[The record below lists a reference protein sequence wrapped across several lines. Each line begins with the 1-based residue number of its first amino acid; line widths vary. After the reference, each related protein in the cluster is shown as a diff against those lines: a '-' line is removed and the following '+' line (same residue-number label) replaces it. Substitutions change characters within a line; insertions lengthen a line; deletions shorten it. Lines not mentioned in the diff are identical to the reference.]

1 MRAQGY
7 VFIKIE
13 FQLHIH
19 GPTCSCLM
27 LEYLRSLNL
36 STEDVVEKML
46 EFGSTTQLVGDVE
59 IISRAVREG
68 DDTFSFRKRTYELPL
83 AKFQAVLD
91 ALIAETKFDAH
102 ADEEIYKFLL
112 KLRTRTPRVTYEI
125 VHNDRYRSTQYANI
139 PWSIL
144 PRTVL
149 LEIGNFMPLIACV
162 NLEILSSRNRFFVV
176 NGKVQHGVTDEVF
189 ANCERVLITEHKKSC
204 WWVLKCV
211 LTAQHWDD
219 STLTA
224 SDYSY
229 IGEIMNGLHARFGK

>member
-68 DDTFSFRKRTYELPL
+68 DDTFSFRKRVCDNALT
-83 AKFQAVLD
+83 KFQAGLNT
-91 ALIAETKFDAH
+91 LIDETKIIEHTDVETYA
-102 ADEEIYKFLL
+102 ILL
-112 KLRTRTPRVTYEI
+112 KLREKKPHIAYEI
-125 VHNDRYRSTQYANI
+125 IHNDRYMSTQYTEI
-139 PWSIL
+139 PWNIL
-144 PRTVL
+144 PRKVL
-149 LEIGNFMPLIACV
+149 LEIGGFVPLITCV
-162 NLEILSSRNRFFVV
+162 DLEISSSRDRFFVV
-176 NGKVQHGVTDEVF
+176 NGNVQRGVTDEVF
-189 ANCERVLITEHKKSC
+189 ANCDRVLIPGHRKRC
-204 WWVLKCV
+204 WWVLKCI
-211 LTAQHWDD
+211 LAGRHWDD
-219 STLTA
+219 DSLTA

-229 IGEIMNGLHARFGK
+229 VGVIMNGLHARFGK